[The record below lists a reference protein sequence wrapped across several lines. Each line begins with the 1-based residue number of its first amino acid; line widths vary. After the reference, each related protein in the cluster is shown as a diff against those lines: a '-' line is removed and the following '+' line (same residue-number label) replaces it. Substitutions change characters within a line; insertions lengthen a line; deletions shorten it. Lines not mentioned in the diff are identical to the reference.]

1 MGEEITISYDS
12 LFDLTRRE
20 KSREELQKIED
31 SFYGDVASFLKDQER
46 GLMGLSHGMEYEKAK
61 IQITNVKKL
70 LKELYEKRERKI
82 LNLVLYKVKSGTSLV
97 DMTPLLPEEQVFF
110 EKAYQLLMQG
120 RESII
125 EPVLAGRNASMDI
138 LVNALTPK
146 QENAGL
152 PENSTL
158 ASAAAGENSAASSA
172 GVLTGAGVGGNAVQE
187 PRISVKLLMP
197 LPEFLGRDLEIY
209 GPFKEGDV
217 AQISETVA
225 KVLVEKN
232 AAQFFE

>member
-31 SFYGDVASFLKDQER
+31 SFYGDVAAFLKEQER
-46 GLMGLSHGMEYEKAK
+46 SMMGFSHGLEYEKAK
-61 IQITNVKKL
+61 IQLNNMKKL
-70 LKELYEKRERKI
+70 LRELYEKRERKI

-125 EPVLAGRNASMDI
+125 EPVLAGRNAAMDI
-138 LVNALTPK
+138 LLN
-146 QENAGL
+146 
-152 PENSTL
+152 
-158 ASAAAGENSAASSA
+158 AAAPKTESPADNGSELLIE
-172 GVLTGAGVGGNAVQE
+172 VTGKKTIQE

-197 LPEFLGRDLEIY
+197 LPEFLGRDMEIY

-232 AAQFFE
+232 AAQFF